1 MRIPCLGGVFKL
13 LVSISPVCSFLIL
26 YVPGNQTDSRERNL
40 SRITLRL
47 VRHGR
52 MVQSS
57 TSRIWALTTG
67 EFSLVS
73 VVVQIQLWFRW
84 ILSMFSICLL
94 GRGRN
99 NLPKEPCRL
108 NESIPALSWLPV
120 APRKR
125 YICMVAKTYW
135 IRFRDHKRTIF
146 GSLLYLRLLGF
157 LQGL

>member
-1 MRIPCLGGVFKL
+1 MRIPCLVGVFKL
-13 LVSISPVCSFLIL
+13 LVSISPVCSFSIL
-26 YVPGNQTDSRERNL
+26 YVPGNQTENRERNL
-40 SRITLRL
+40 SRIILRL

-57 TSRIWALTTG
+57 TSRIWALITG

-73 VVVQIQLWFRW
+73 VVVQIQRWFRW
-84 ILSMFSICLL
+84 ILSMSSICLL

-99 NLPKEPCRL
+99 NPPKEPCRL

-120 APRKR
+120 ARQKQS
-125 YICMVAKTYW
+125 ICMVAKTYW
-135 IRFRDHKRTIF
+135 IRFRGF